1 MQNMENNH
9 PFNDLLVKYLVS
21 NLTEEETTLVEDW
34 INQSEENRKHVDKLK
49 QVWKLTAVSRTLEQ
63 VDVDH
68 EWIHF
73 KEAIAEKEV
82 AAAAIPAQEQ
92 YGNEPAYEEMPGNR
106 SSARRLLIRVAMAA
120 SVLLAIGLGWQA
132 LFNNKQPAIVAQEEQ
147 KAIEVA
153 PVLLRHEINTTGS
166 SKIFLLQDGSR
177 IVLWDKSEVHFPE
190 PFTGNKRDIIL
201 KGKADFKVAKDST
214 RPFTVY
220 CGDIATTVL
229 GTTFTVSAYDYASL
243 MTVRLYEGKV
253 LVKSYD
259 SVQGRMK
266 YEYVLKPGQEFVFDK
281 KQSTAI
287 VRRFNGG
294 HSFKKEEEE
303 EILYEPSADEPVTT
317 GTKGSWFMFNNQSL
331 AQVFEQLANMYE
343 VKIIYSKKE
352 VKNMYFIGKYNK
364 SDSLEHILK
373 QIAILNNLT
382 VTKADNT
389 FTISK

>member
-1 MQNMENNH
+1 MENNH

-63 VDVDH
+63 VNVDH

-73 KEAIAEKEV
+73 KETIAQKEV
-82 AAAAIPAQEQ
+82 AAAAIPLQEP
-92 YGNEPAYEEMPGNR
+92 YNSEPAYEEMPGNR
-106 SSARRLLIRVAMAA
+106 SSGRRLLIRVAIAA

-132 LFNNKQPAIVAQEEQ
+132 LFNNKQPAIIAQEEQ
-147 KAIEVA
+147 KTIDISPA
-153 PVLLRHEINTTGS
+153 LLRHEVNTTGS
-166 SKIFLLQDGSR
+166 TKTFLLQDGSR
-177 IVLWDKSEVHFPE
+177 IVLWDKSEVSFPE

-214 RPFTVY
+214 KPFTVY
-220 CGDIATTVL
+220 SGDIATTVL

-281 KQSTAI
+281 KESTAI

-294 HSFKKEEEE
+294 HSLKKEEE
-303 EILYEPSADEPVTT
+303 EILYEPSADEPVAT
-317 GTKGSWFMFNNQSL
+317 GRKGSWFMFNNQSL
-331 AQVFEQLANMYE
+331 AQVFEQLENMYQ
-343 VKIIYSKKE
+343 VKIRYSKRD
-352 VKNMYFIGKYNK
+352 VQSMYFIGRFKT
-364 SDSLEHILK
+364 SDSVETILK
-373 QIAILNNLT
+373 QIAVLNNLT
-382 VTKADNT
+382 VTKADST
-389 FTISK
+389 FTISKQ